1 MVSSLIINNL
11 VIIGFM
17 YIKLILNKVVNR
29 NTYVLNTAFFGIMST
44 FVIMIPFKYDNFIF
58 DLRAIPIIFATYCY
72 GWKVGAG
79 ATFLP
84 IIYRY
89 FYIGDLVTLHILL
102 TLLLHFVI
110 PIVIANYFYRRDKIN
125 EGAFVLNKSLLIISF
140 LYYLT
145 YVILGII
152 FTPVPVTFLL
162 MITMIILISTIISLL
177 IIAYMRNE
185 AIKSAILQ
193 LKILKTEKMEVV
205 SHLAAS
211 ISHEVRNPLTVVKG
225 FLQLLNKG
233 KMNER
238 QREYIDISMQEIDRA
253 NDIIVNYLTFAKPAP
268 NNIKRLYI
276 SEELNKVISIIKPM
290 ANMNTVKL
298 EVKVENH
305 LIEGE
310 SQLLQQCLLNIIKN
324 CIEAM
329 PHGGTIK
336 LKTKRMKGN
345 LVIIISDT
353 GLGMTKEQLSR
364 LGEPYFT
371 TKEEG
376 TGLGMMAAIRIIES
390 LNGKITVTSQM
401 NVGTEFTLTFP
412 ILEEDKNEI
421 AAATEMV

>member
-1 MVSSLIINNL
+1 
-11 VIIGFM
+11 
-17 YIKLILNKVVNR
+17 
-29 NTYVLNTAFFGIMST
+29 
-44 FVIMIPFKYDNFIF
+44 
-58 DLRAIPIIFATYCY
+58 
-72 GWKVGAG
+72 
-79 ATFLP
+79 
-84 IIYRY
+84 
-89 FYIGDLVTLHILL
+89 
-102 TLLLHFVI
+102 
-110 PIVIANYFYRRDKIN
+110 
-125 EGAFVLNKSLLIISF
+125 
-140 LYYLT
+140 
-145 YVILGII
+145 
-152 FTPVPVTFLL
+152 
-162 MITMIILISTIISLL
+162 
-177 IIAYMRNE
+177 MRNE